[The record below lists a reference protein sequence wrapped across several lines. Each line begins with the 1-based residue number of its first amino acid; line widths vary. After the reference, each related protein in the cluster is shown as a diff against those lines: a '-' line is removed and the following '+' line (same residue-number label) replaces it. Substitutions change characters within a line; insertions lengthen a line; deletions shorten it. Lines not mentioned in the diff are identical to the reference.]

1 MILVADKHHKDK
13 DGIVEPE
20 HAEKK
25 DRDMNVAGR
34 VWEAAKEAVGTGNV
48 TNPDEENEFKK
59 RKK

>member
-1 MILVADKHHKDK
+1 MADKNKHRDE
-13 DGIVEPE
+13 IVEPE
-20 HAEKK
+20 HGEKK

-48 TNPDEENEFKK
+48 TNPDEKNEFKK